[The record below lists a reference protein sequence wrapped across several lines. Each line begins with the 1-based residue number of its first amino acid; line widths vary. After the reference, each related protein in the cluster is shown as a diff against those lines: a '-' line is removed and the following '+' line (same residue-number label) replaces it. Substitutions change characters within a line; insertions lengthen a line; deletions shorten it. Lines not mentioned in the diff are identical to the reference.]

1 MVGAQI
7 KVFFFL
13 LPSSLYNSV
22 LPFLL
27 SLQLPVFKPVPRICS
42 YGRPFQIIKKL
53 VLRSFLFNSGVN
65 KKVLV
70 VGLKGKI
77 LRIRYEGLEMKPGM
91 EIVAVLTIYI
101 YSKFSYKYR
110 MLYKQISTSNLQAA
124 NHYSEVLICQEL

>member
-1 MVGAQI
+1 LALRL
-7 KVFFFL
+7 KFFFFFH
-13 LPSSLYNSV
+13 LPFYNSV

-42 YGRPFQIIKKL
+42 YGTDFQIIKKL

-91 EIVAVLTIYI
+91 EIVTVLTKYI
-101 YSKFSYKYR
+101 YSEFIYKYR
-110 MLYKQISTSNLQAA
+110 TLQKQISTSHLQTE
-124 NHYSEVLICQEL
+124 NHYSEVMIWQEL

>member
-1 MVGAQI
+1 MLRL
-7 KVFFFL
+7 KFFFL

-42 YGRPFQIIKKL
+42 YGRDFQIIKKL

-77 LRIRYEGLEMKPGM
+77 LRIRYEELEMKAGM
-91 EIVAVLTIYI
+91 EIVAALTKYIYI
-101 YSKFSYKYR
+101 YIY
-110 MLYKQISTSNLQAA
+110 I
-124 NHYSEVLICQEL
+124 